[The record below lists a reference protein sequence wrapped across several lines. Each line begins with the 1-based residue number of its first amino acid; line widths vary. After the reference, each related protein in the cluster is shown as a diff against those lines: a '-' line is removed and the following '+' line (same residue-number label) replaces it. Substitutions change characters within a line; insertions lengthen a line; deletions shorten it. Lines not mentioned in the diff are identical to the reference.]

1 MATTTPNFGWSVPT
15 STDLVKDGATAI
27 ETLGDAIDA
36 SFVDLK
42 GGTTG
47 QVLSKAS
54 NTDLDYTWVTAEVG
68 DITAVVAGT
77 GISGGGTTGS
87 VTVTN
92 SMATA
97 IDAKGDLIAGTGA
110 DAFSRL
116 AVGTNGQVLTA
127 DSTAATGLK
136 WAAAAGGAGMTFI
149 SRSTFS
155 NVASVDID
163 AFNDTYET
171 YFMVIEN
178 IHGATNADDILI
190 RGRYSTTTHTS
201 ADYYAA
207 NPVTRYD
214 NSSWT
219 WYNTNGGTGFI
230 TITETN
236 SAYPA
241 QGFFYFNDVGD
252 ASRYMA
258 VSGQWATRSGM
269 NMGVFAGEIFSQ
281 QTWTGVRILSSSSN
295 ITGSISMYGLA
306 KA

>member
-1 MATTTPNFGWSVPT
+1 MTKAR
-15 STDLVKDGATAI
+15 DLA
-27 ETLGDAIDA
+27 
-36 SFVDLK
+36 
-42 GGTTG
+42 
-47 QVLSKAS
+47 
-54 NTDLDYTWVTAEVG
+54 N
-68 DITAVVAGT
+68 AGT
-77 GISGGGTTGS
+77 ALTS
-87 VTVTN
+87 VSATELGYLDGVTSAVQTQINGKIN
-92 SMATA
+92 STLV
-97 IDAKGDLIAGTGA
+97 DAKGDIVTATAA
-110 DAFSRL
+110 DTVARL
-116 AVGTNGQVLTA
+116 AVGANNTVLTA
-127 DSTAATGLK
+127 DSSTATGLK
-136 WAAAAGGAGMTFI
+136 WATPASGSGMTFI

-214 NSSWT
+214 NTAWT

-236 SAYPA
+236 SSYPA

-252 ASRYMA
+252 ASKYMA

-269 NMGVFAGEIFSQ
+269 NMGVFGGEIFSQ
-281 QTWTGVRILSSSSN
+281 QTWSGVRILSSSSN